1 MKQISVCLFCLLFL
15 FSCDFNE
22 TVEPPFTIRG
32 FTIENMDEYDEIQ
45 TCAEFY
51 FRNTAYTPVVSLIMS
66 FRLYYSDGSY
76 PAYGNNKVSVNFE
89 GFISSSKEE
98 CITIPLDSYI
108 KIYRS
113 MPLIADQIL
122 IEKIVYNDGSVWKDT
137 LGFWQIGGIQ

>member
-1 MKQISVCLFCLLFL
+1 MKPISILLFCLFFF

-32 FTIENMDEYDEIQ
+32 FTIGSTDEGNEHQ
-45 TCAEFY
+45 RGAEFY
-51 FRNTAYTPVVSLIMS
+51 FRNTSYKPVVSLVMS

-76 PAYGNNKVSVNFE
+76 PSYGNNKVSVNFE
-89 GFISSSKEE
+89 GFISSSEEE

-122 IEKIVYNDGSVWKDT
+122 VEKIIYTDGTMWKDA
-137 LGFWQIGGIQ
+137 LGFWQTGGTQ